1 MTNEQF
7 IKERII
13 GEAWERFIK
22 YGYSKLIIDEL
33 AAELGISKKTIYKF
47 FPSKKDLV
55 KALIVDRL
63 TEAEAVVRGIV
74 QNDRLEYV
82 EKLKSLVGH
91 IGGVVSQMGSIP
103 QDIQK
108 NAPEIWP
115 EIDEIRERL
124 IVNNIRNLLQEGIER
139 GIIKN
144 DIDREIVVLIFINCI
159 RTIVNPGVLSELS
172 SSMKE
177 TFETIIK
184 VIFNGILTES
194 NKI

>member
-1 MTNEQF
+1 MSSEQI
-7 IKERII
+7 IKKRII
-13 GEAWERFIK
+13 DEAWERFIK

-55 KALIVDRL
+55 KALIVERL
-63 TEAEAVVRGIV
+63 TVAETGVRSIIE
-74 QNDRLEYV
+74 NDRLEYV
-82 EKLKSLVGH
+82 EKLKRLIGH
-91 IGGVVSQMGSIP
+91 IGGVISQIDSIP

-124 IVNNIRNLLQEGIER
+124 MLNNIRNLLQEGINR
-139 GIIKN
+139 GVIKN
-144 DIDREIVVLIFINCI
+144 DLDREIVLLIFINCI
-159 RTIVNPGVLSELS
+159 RTITNPKVLSELS
-172 SSMKE
+172 VSLKE